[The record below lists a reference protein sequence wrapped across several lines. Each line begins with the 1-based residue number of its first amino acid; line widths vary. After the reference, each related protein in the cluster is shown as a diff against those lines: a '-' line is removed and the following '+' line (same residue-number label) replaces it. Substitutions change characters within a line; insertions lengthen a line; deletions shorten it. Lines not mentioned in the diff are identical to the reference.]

1 MVNKTGSGANLK
13 KQNKKETKPLN
24 LLSSLFSGGH
34 ITAESWQIESAL
46 NESCCTYLK
55 NAAFAK
61 TLSAFYFEANKTK
74 GIQKCIQTT
83 APYAAKYQCGFS
95 ENVWYCYKSN
105 FGTKCD
111 MNRSIPIKLRLNVR
125 QL

>member
-46 NESCCTYLK
+46 NESRCTYLK

-61 TLSAFYFEANKTK
+61 TQGAFYFEANKTK

-83 APYAAKYQCGFS
+83 APYAAKTSVGFQKMYGIVI
-95 ENVWYCYKSN
+95 NLILAQN
-105 FGTKCD
+105 AT
-111 MNRSIPIKLRLNVR
+111 
-125 QL
+125 